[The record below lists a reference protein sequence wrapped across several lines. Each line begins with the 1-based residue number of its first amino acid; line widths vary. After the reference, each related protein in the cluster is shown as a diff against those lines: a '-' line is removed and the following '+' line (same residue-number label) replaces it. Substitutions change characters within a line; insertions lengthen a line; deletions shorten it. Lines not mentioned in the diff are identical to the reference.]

1 LIIKQDKHNLV
12 SNNLLSD
19 SDFVTNLKNFIAVY
33 EESKTIQIPIGIFSN
48 KLGILES
55 VVKYLKENLNL
66 RYNEIATYLNRDQ
79 RTIWATYSKA
89 VKKNK
94 TLLEIKGITIPITVF
109 SNRNIGPLES
119 IVAYLKDKSHLELK
133 EISKLLNR
141 EYQTIWISYKN
152 AIKKEDK

>member
-1 LIIKQDKHNLV
+1 MIIKQDKHNLV

>member
-1 LIIKQDKHNLV
+1 M
-12 SNNLLSD
+12 
-19 SDFVTNLKNFIAVY
+19 
-33 EESKTIQIPIGIFSN
+33 
-48 KLGILES
+48 
-55 VVKYLKENLNL
+55 
-66 RYNEIATYLNRDQ
+66 LNRDQ